1 MNIPLIRTEEDLIL
15 LVNEIG
21 FLPFFENKVTGWS
34 LEEHIAP
41 QAWYGGFGGPRETEF
56 RGERRNDGALGDPGL
71 HGSTEAESVTTRSG
85 KINWPAWE
93 WKGDVARNRQL
104 VYGKF
109 FAGKAGFV
117 SLKWFPDFCNYRRDG
132 YDLRE

>member
-1 MNIPLIRTEEDLIL
+1 MKLVRTKEDLIS

-41 QAWYGGFGGPRETEF
+41 QAWYGGEWT
-56 RGERRNDGALGDPGL
+56 
-71 HGSTEAESVTTRSG
+71 G

-93 WKGDVARNRQL
+93 WKGEVAKDRQL

-117 SLKWFPDFCNYRRDG
+117 SLGCCPV
-132 YDLRE
+132 